1 MEMPSSE
8 NVLRVGGGT
17 VINDP
22 GAQGAPGLA
31 LARWTRG
38 RPNHAPSTSPLT
50 WALTAASLSAFVPPH
65 LQTGHL
71 PLNSQS
77 DALPLSPWSCHLP
90 TAPAAAPTLPSL
102 LYMGLASAP
111 QPGTSPE
118 LSHGFPS
125 LPGVGGHIASS
136 QGGPLSPL
144 LVQPRGSR
152 VQPAALLTLANSPS
166 TPRAHHTCPRVCAS
180 FSIPL

>member
-17 VINDP
+17 GINDP

-31 LARWTRG
+31 LAHWTRG

-118 LSHGFPS
+118 LSHVFPPFQVWGGTLLLPKGGPS
-125 LPGVGGHIASS
+125 LPS
-136 QGGPLSPL
+136 
-144 LVQPRGSR
+144 
-152 VQPAALLTLANSPS
+152 
-166 TPRAHHTCPRVCAS
+166 
-180 FSIPL
+180 